1 MNKLLRNTTFSLAT
15 CASVLLGV
23 SLVRVEAQDAAA
35 AAAGGRG
42 PAQQWWSYK
51 ARPGV
56 YAAPNKP
63 LWKLSDLKRA
73 HAGQNNWQEQIV
85 RNPEQEATYN
95 SAAPGTAFGRR
106 MHTDTPALFVV
117 IAGEMR
123 FNVAEQPAV
132 VATRGS
138 LVNILPSTIFSYD
151 VTGAQNALWVEIDPA
166 DYTIVYPAADA
177 APPARVGADIVK
189 VAFNPTPGAYA
200 APNMVHWNFYDAL
213 KQCTQAG
220 VRVIDSRIYASPLS
234 GFADPVDPAN
244 TCAPANGRGGAGG
257 RGAAPAAPAAPAA
270 FNPNS
275 TFGHMHAG
283 MAEWWIIQAGH
294 ISGRFEGTGE
304 FHAEEGDVLY
314 APPMTW
320 HQMGFEGAG
329 VSERLAIAPYPF
341 NNMNNTGP
349 AQPLGSAISA
359 SAQAGAP
366 AAGAQAVPG
375 PPLQSVDVPMTGK
388 PQTVV
393 IANRV
398 FRPGETAGFH
408 RHDGIEIA
416 QVISGTVEITE
427 KGGSSKV
434 YRAGE
439 SFVVR
444 RGVVHDAK
452 NTGATDAQVALT
464 YVLDKGAPVRVMV
477 PQ

>member
-1 MNKLLRNTTFSLAT
+1 
-15 CASVLLGV
+15 
-23 SLVRVEAQDAAA
+23 
-35 AAAGGRG
+35 
-42 PAQQWWSYK
+42 
-51 ARPGV
+51 
-56 YAAPNKP
+56 

-95 SAAPGTAFGRR
+95 SAAPGTALGRR
-106 MHTDTPALFVV
+106 MHTDTPVLFVV
-117 IAGEMR
+117 IAGEMH

-151 VTGAQNALWVEIDPA
+151 VAGAQNALWVEIDPA

-177 APPARVGADIVK
+177 APPARAGADIVK
-189 VAFNPTPGAYA
+189 VAFSPTPGTYS
-200 APNMVHWNFYDAL
+200 APNVLHWNFYDAL
-213 KQCTQAG
+213 KQCTQGG
-220 VRVIDSRIYASPLS
+220 VRVTDSRIYASPLS
-234 GFADPVDPAN
+234 GFADPADPAN
-244 TCAPANGRGGAGG
+244 TCAPANGRGG
-257 RGAAPAAPAAPAA
+257 RGAAPAAPAAPVA
-270 FNPNS
+270 FDPNS

-329 VSERLAIAPYPF
+329 ISERLAIAPYPF
-341 NNMNNTGP
+341 NNMNNTGATQAP
-349 AQPLGSAISA
+349 PGPAISA
-359 SAQAGAP
+359 SAQTGAP
-366 AAGAQAVPG
+366 AAAAPAAAAG
-375 PPLQSVDVPMTGK
+375 PLQSVDVPITGK
-388 PQTVV
+388 PQTVS
-393 IANRV
+393 IAKRV
-398 FRPGETAGFH
+398 FRPGENAGFH
-408 RHDGIEIA
+408 THDGIEIA
-416 QVISGTVEITE
+416 QVISGAVEITE
-427 KGGSSKV
+427 RGGSSKV
-434 YRAGE
+434 YSAGE

-452 NTGATDAQVALT
+452 NTGTTDAQLAIT
-464 YVLDKGAPVRVMV
+464 YVLDKGAPLRVMV

>member
-1 MNKLLRNTTFSLAT
+1 M
-15 CASVLLGV
+15 
-23 SLVRVEAQDAAA
+23 EAQDAAA
-35 AAAGGRG
+35 AAGGGRG

-51 ARPGV
+51 TRPGI
-56 YAAPNKP
+56 YTAPNKP

-106 MHTDTPALFVV
+106 MHTDTPVLFVV
-117 IAGEMR
+117 IAGEMH

-138 LVNILPSTIFSYD
+138 LVNILQSTIFSYD
-151 VTGAQNALWVEIDPA
+151 VAGAQNALWVEIDPA
-166 DYTIVYPAADA
+166 EYTVVYPAADA
-177 APPARVGADIVK
+177 APPARAGADIVK
-189 VAFNPTPGAYA
+189 VAFSPTPGAYS
-200 APNMVHWNFYDAL
+200 APNMLHWNFYDAL
-213 KQCTQAG
+213 KQCTQGG
-220 VRVIDSRIYASPLS
+220 VRVNDSRIYASPLS
-234 GFADPVDPAN
+234 GFADPADPAN
-244 TCAPANGRGGAGG
+244 TCAPANGRGGRGG
-257 RGAAPAAPAAPAA
+257 RGAAPAAAAAPVA

-329 VSERLAIAPYPF
+329 ISERLAIAPYPF
-341 NNMNNTGP
+341 NNMNNTG
-349 AQPLGSAISA
+349 IS
-359 SAQAGAP
+359 SAQTGAP
-366 AAGAQAVPG
+366 AAGAPAAAAG
-375 PPLQSVDVPMTGK
+375 PLQSVDVPMTGK
-388 PQTVV
+388 PQTVS
-393 IANRV
+393 IAKRV
-398 FRPGETAGFH
+398 FRPGENAGFH
-408 RHDGIEIA
+408 THDGIEIA
-416 QVISGTVEITE
+416 QVISGAVEITE
-427 KGGSSKV
+427 RGGASKV
-434 YRAGE
+434 YSAGE

-452 NTGATDAQVALT
+452 NTGATDAQVAIT
-464 YVLDKGAPVRVMV
+464 YVLDTGAPLRVMV